1 MDNNSKIEFHE
12 TTTPGDNES
21 GEAVDMFLLCAER
34 LMEELD
40 LEVDMD
46 EPESPDTISYA
57 VPKEIKTQL
66 GSIIMVLDFVYDL
79 AGKTFDAEAH
89 DDDPFMDGEKM
100 KAMIMGLPE
109 QELSVMVRGLMDPVL
124 RGFAM
129 DALAEK
135 ARRASETW
143 QKRMHRK
150 ATAKFRT
157 REKWKQ

>member
-1 MDNNSKIEFHE
+1 MDNSNKIELQDNV
-12 TTTPGDNES
+12 TPGGNEA
-21 GEAVDMFLLCAER
+21 GEKVDMFLLCAER
-34 LMEELD
+34 MMEELD

-46 EPESPDTISYA
+46 EPESPDTVSYT
-57 VPKEIKTQL
+57 VPGEIKSEV

-100 KAMIMGLPE
+100 KAMMRGLSE

-150 ATAKFRT
+150 ASAKVRL
-157 REKWKQ
+157 RERWKQ